1 MNAKQHVF
9 FGAIAG
15 AGYTVGKY
23 LWIKRKEPN
32 YDFPWKQLVVNMGLG
47 LTFASLPDW
56 LEPATN
62 PNHRKFFHSLT
73 TSGIVCYGMYGKHT
87 NNLDVNFLDCIRSIG
102 FSYLTHLAADATTP
116 KSLPLIHPKI
126 I

>member
-1 MNAKQHVF
+1 MNAKQHAYI
-9 FGAIAG
+9 GILAG

-32 YDFPWKQLVVNMGLG
+32 YDFPWKQLIMNICLG
-47 LTFASLPDW
+47 STFATLPDW

-62 PNHRKFFHSLT
+62 PNHRKFFHSFT
-73 TSGIVCYGMYGKHT
+73 TAGIVCYGMYGKHT
-87 NNLDVNFLDCIRSIG
+87 NKLNVNILDCIRSFG
-102 FSYLTHLAADATTP
+102 FTYLCHLAADATTP

-126 I
+126 V